1 MKKLFPLVAVWL
13 FAASI
18 LRFNSSVSA
27 QTSDLKIY
35 LAVEVEFET
44 QTGKLYQIQGSSNLV
59 NWTAID
65 QPQCGTGLPINRLF
79 PARAGGVPALKF
91 YRLQIV
97 ETNCT
102 TPGSRGLLLLG
113 HPDPLTVA
121 SNLLGVG
128 GLTARQNTLPFPND
142 AVLFTVSLK
151 DGPMPQTREQIMA
164 IQGKQRGP
172 AAIFLVDAFAAP
184 DLELR
189 ELVLLETRNLL
200 KQYQQPGV
208 DTMPVFY
215 DESPSILDQIR
226 NLIASGTPP

>member
-1 MKKLFPLVAVWL
+1 MKKLFSFVAIWL

-18 LRFNSSVSA
+18 LRFSCSVWA
-27 QTSDLKIY
+27 QTFDLKIY
-35 LAVEVEFET
+35 MAVEVEFGTE
-44 QTGKLYQIQGSSNLV
+44 TGKLYQVQGSSNLV
-59 NWTAID
+59 DWSAID
-65 QPQCGTGLPINRLF
+65 QPQCGTGLSVNRLF
-79 PARAGGVPALKF
+79 AARAGGVPALKF

-102 TPGSRGLLLLG
+102 LPGLRGLLLLG
-113 HPDPLTVA
+113 ASDHLTVA

-128 GLTARQNTLPFPND
+128 GLTPRQNSIPLTND
-142 AVLFTVSLK
+142 VVLFTVSLK

-172 AAIFLVDAFAAP
+172 AAIFLVDAFAATDP
-184 DLELR
+184 ELR

-208 DTMPVFY
+208 DAMPVLY
-215 DESPSILDQIR
+215 DESPTILDQIR
-226 NLIASGTPP
+226 ELIARGSPP